1 MFPRLFL
8 IISVM
13 VAVSSPPSHL
23 ARAAP
28 LPPNGVFPNSGFPKY
43 IESGWVQIE
52 NPKVEAHVSI
62 LYNGQAIAQILK
74 DDGNLST
81 RMMNITSYECL
92 DSNTYR
98 YIANE
103 VTYPEKTS
111 ATICVTEFANATHRF
126 SAVLP
131 NGGNEGCPDSPFA
144 AAAAAELDDPNS
156 SDQTHFVFLR
166 QEGVLP
172 APPEIKCI
180 NQSNPYIPPLSPIPA
195 QNQPNR
201 TISDSP
207 YSRTYGSPVGQGV
220 WKSNNLL
227 VLENQRYYAAIR
239 LVENNSETRE
249 ITPTNAPATDAKPGN
264 LYALIGVFFSHYCL
278 SPTNFASTSAVT
290 RIFNNGT
297 IDYGTACQN
306 GTRNS
311 TQQQQGEAPSDNG
324 GSSGGV
330 EVLNVEYAQGPN
342 CNIWSSPDPTD
353 VFTTENFSLELV
365 QPLSSD
371 PETACVFAQELE
383 PPVVDTE
390 TPSNSGNRVVVVV
403 GAMSRVKI
411 AMTVLSSFA
420 VVAYFC

>member
-1 MFPRLFL
+1 M
-8 IISVM
+8 
-13 VAVSSPPSHL
+13 
-23 ARAAP
+23 
-28 LPPNGVFPNSGFPKY
+28 
-43 IESGWVQIE
+43 
-52 NPKVEAHVSI
+52 
-62 LYNGQAIAQILK
+62 
-74 DDGNLST
+74 
-81 RMMNITSYECL
+81 
-92 DSNTYR
+92 
-98 YIANE
+98 
-103 VTYPEKTS
+103 
-111 ATICVTEFANATHRF
+111 
-126 SAVLP
+126 
-131 NGGNEGCPDSPFA
+131 
-144 AAAAAELDDPNS
+144 
-156 SDQTHFVFLR
+156 
-166 QEGVLP
+166 
-172 APPEIKCI
+172 
-180 NQSNPYIPPLSPIPA
+180 
-195 QNQPNR
+195 
-201 TISDSP
+201 
-207 YSRTYGSPVGQGV
+207 